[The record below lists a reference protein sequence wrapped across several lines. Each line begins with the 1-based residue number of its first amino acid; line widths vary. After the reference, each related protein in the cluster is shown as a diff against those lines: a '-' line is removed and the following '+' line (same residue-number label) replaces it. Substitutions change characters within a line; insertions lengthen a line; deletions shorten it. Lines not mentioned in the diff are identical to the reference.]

1 MVALCKDVLAQL
13 LNVGGVPFR
22 DDAVTSVVYL
32 RQSMGRARQLRYLHS
47 GVAAAAAAAARRQRR
62 IPEFLEPAPGPVVG
76 EYERQRFA
84 QVLRN
89 QACLAQLQLTGGIGA
104 SLGGPAL

>member
-1 MVALCKDVLAQL
+1 
-13 LNVGGVPFR
+13 VPFR
-22 DDAVTSVVYL
+22 DDVVTSVVYL

-47 GVAAAAAAAARRQRR
+47 GVAAAAGRQRR
-62 IPEFLEPAPGPVVG
+62 IPEFLEQAPGPGAG
-76 EYERQRFA
+76 EYELKRFA